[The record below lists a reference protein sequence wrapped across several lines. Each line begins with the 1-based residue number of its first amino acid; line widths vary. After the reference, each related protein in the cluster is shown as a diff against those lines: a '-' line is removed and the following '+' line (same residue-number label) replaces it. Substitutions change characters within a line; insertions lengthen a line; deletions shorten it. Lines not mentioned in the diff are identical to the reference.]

1 MTRDELENKYWE
13 AIEAGEK
20 TYRDTEGDLVAAI
33 LEALEGYTIQLGEPH
48 LSAFRNACCQKYMA
62 DHETKPTT

>member
-20 TYRDTEGDLVAAI
+20 AYQDTEGNLTAAI
-33 LEALEGYTIQLGEPH
+33 LEALEVYTIQLGEPH
-48 LSAFRNACCQKYMA
+48 LSAFRNTCCQKYMA
-62 DHETKPTT
+62 DHEAKATA